1 MKNRRILFMLFVAL
15 SVFFSLNNMSHA
27 ESKKSA
33 LLERITQNKKIVIG
47 VKTDFE
53 PFGFTDSAGKVVGFE
68 IDLAKKI
75 ASKIGVDVEIVGVT
89 TSNRFQ
95 RLEQGA
101 IDMVIATAADTR
113 ERRKIATAIEPGY
126 FGAGV
131 NVMLRPEENVESWE
145 ELRSKKLCGLEGA
158 YFNKGITSRYVI
170 DLKVFKS
177 LDRAKAALSQGVCAG
192 LLYSEAAII
201 VFLSKPEFKDY
212 KYNLSSALTVPWAAY
227 LPRTEKNTNFE
238 FLIGEIIANL
248 HRENYL
254 IELAGRWGIKKSN
267 FLYDTQTL
275 WTTTYDGKLICDRDQ
290 WSIEFGDGSWPVECR
305 EKAFITS
312 ADVVG
317 LNSIFLYIEEKT
329 GLNFSFIYDKFDR
342 SNFLKGILNSIL
354 LIVISTLLTIILGII
369 GAKISS
375 SKFKLIRLMS
385 RTLITIL
392 SSTPPLIYMYLIFF
406 GIGALVYTNY
416 NINISAF
423 WTAILGLSLYHGAII
438 TKIFNE
444 SINVQKISNE
454 AYSFSL
460 KEIPNIVEDTSGAV
474 NNIIENLVKSSMLAS
489 AIAVP
494 ELLSAT
500 MSIITN
506 QGNTNVMMIL
516 LFLLFLTV
524 TPTWLFCV
532 KKIQSSIIKKYG
544 TKNG

>member
-33 LLERITQNKKIVIG
+33 LLEKITQNKKIVIG

-201 VFLSKPEFKDY
+201 GFLSKPEFKDY

-238 FLIGEIIANL
+238 FLIGEIIA
-248 HRENYL
+248 
-254 IELAGRWGIKKSN
+254 
-267 FLYDTQTL
+267 
-275 WTTTYDGKLICDRDQ
+275 
-290 WSIEFGDGSWPVECR
+290 P
-305 EKAFITS
+305 
-312 ADVVG
+312 
-317 LNSIFLYIEEKT
+317 
-329 GLNFSFIYDKFDR
+329 
-342 SNFLKGILNSIL
+342 
-354 LIVISTLLTIILGII
+354 
-369 GAKISS
+369 
-375 SKFKLIRLMS
+375 
-385 RTLITIL
+385 
-392 SSTPPLIYMYLIFF
+392 
-406 GIGALVYTNY
+406 
-416 NINISAF
+416 
-423 WTAILGLSLYHGAII
+423 
-438 TKIFNE
+438 
-444 SINVQKISNE
+444 
-454 AYSFSL
+454 
-460 KEIPNIVEDTSGAV
+460 
-474 NNIIENLVKSSMLAS
+474 
-489 AIAVP
+489 
-494 ELLSAT
+494 
-500 MSIITN
+500 
-506 QGNTNVMMIL
+506 
-516 LFLLFLTV
+516 
-524 TPTWLFCV
+524 
-532 KKIQSSIIKKYG
+532 
-544 TKNG
+544 